1 MGCISLAPRR
11 DRMVQKREWYAEYN
25 IKKKCGISEAAISAS
40 ATAKKAIMAE
50 KAKTE
55 EVTLHMD
62 DTTVC

>member
-1 MGCISLAPRR
+1 
-11 DRMVQKREWYAEYN
+11 MVQKREWYAEYN